1 MTTIAQLL
9 NIKGDKIWSVEP
21 KATIF
26 DALEIMSEKEIGALL
41 VMEDG
46 KLTGIFSE
54 RDYARKVI
62 LKGKSSKDTPVG
74 TLMTKKVFYI
84 DSQKTIYDC
93 MAMMTTKR
101 IRHVPVIEDNQVIG
115 IVTIADV
122 VNQIISEQEV
132 TIYHLENYIT
142 GSNQLTIINWR
153 DGRVRLNAPHSKCG
167 LLF

>member
-9 NIKGDKIWSVEP
+9 NAKGDQIWSVEP

-26 DALEIMSEKEIGALL
+26 EALEIMSEKEIGALL

-62 LKGKSSKDTPVG
+62 LKDKSSKETPVG
-74 TLMTKKVFYI
+74 ELMTKKVFYI
-84 DSQKTIYDC
+84 DPQKTINDC
-93 MAMMTTKR
+93 MAMMTAKR
-101 IRHVPVIEDNQVIG
+101 IRHVPVIEDNQVMG
-115 IVTIADV
+115 IVTIGDV

-132 TIYHLENYIT
+132 TINHLENYIT
-142 GSNQLTIINWR
+142 GS
-153 DGRVRLNAPHSKCG
+153 H
-167 LLF
+167 

>member
-9 NIKGDKIWSVEP
+9 NAKGDQIWSVEP

-26 DALEIMSEKEIGALL
+26 EALEIMSEKEIGALL

-62 LKGKSSKDTPVG
+62 LKGKSSKETPVG
-74 TLMTKKVFYI
+74 ELMTKKVFYM
-84 DSQKTIYDC
+84 DPQKTINDC
-93 MAMMTTKR
+93 MAMMTAKR
-101 IRHVPVIEDNQVIG
+101 IRHVPVIEDNQVMGIITIG
-115 IVTIADV
+115 DV

-132 TIYHLENYIT
+132 TINHLENYIT
-142 GSNQLTIINWR
+142 GS
-153 DGRVRLNAPHSKCG
+153 H
-167 LLF
+167 

>member
-9 NIKGDKIWSVEP
+9 NTKGDQIWSVEP

-26 DALEIMSEKEIGALL
+26 EALEIMSEKEIGALL

-62 LKGKSSKDTPVG
+62 LKGKSSKETPVG
-74 TLMTKKVFYI
+74 ELMTKKVFYI
-84 DSQKTIYDC
+84 YPQKNINDC
-93 MAMMTTKR
+93 MAMMTAKR
-101 IRHVPVIEDNQVIG
+101 IRHVPVIEDNQVVG
-115 IVTIADV
+115 IVTIGDV

-132 TIYHLENYIT
+132 TINHLENYIT
-142 GSNQLTIINWR
+142 GS
-153 DGRVRLNAPHSKCG
+153 H
-167 LLF
+167 